1 MKHDFKLIIGSG
13 TAEMYV
19 AEYAENTVPS
29 VSAYKRWAFVAH
41 THDEDF
47 HRIISDLFSGK
58 FPVVPALKYQ
68 AEWDTAES
76 VLVDFGA
83 YSTRI
88 NRSK

>member
-1 MKHDFKLIIGSG
+1 MKHDFKLIIGSN

-19 AEYAENTVPS
+19 AEYPENTVPAA
-29 VSAYKRWAFVAH
+29 SAYKRWAFVAH

-47 HRIISDLFSGK
+47 HKVIADLFSGI
-58 FPVVPALKYQ
+58 FPIVPAIKFS
-68 AEWDTAES
+68 AAWDAAES